1 MCIIPS
7 GPGCYKP
14 HLSYPILTS
23 LTCSIICVN
32 NKAALQRANVTH
44 ILSVLRLKP
53 SEETFAAY
61 QHHSIDVD
69 DVDDENLL
77 EHFPAAVRFIQSGL
91 DAGGSV
97 LVHWSVYT
105 ALLSTA
111 KTPSPL
117 TFVLPVP
124 LLCRVSLQNHHLVLP
139 RTSSRAVS
147 IAICTWLLS
156 SVSRNCL
163 YWMSLLFFDTSGN
176 AEADV
181 AI

>member
-1 MCIIPS
+1 M
-7 GPGCYKP
+7 
-14 HLSYPILTS
+14 
-23 LTCSIICVN
+23 
-32 NKAALQRANVTH
+32 
-44 ILSVLRLKP
+44 RLKP
-53 SEETFAAY
+53 SEETFATY

-111 KTPSPL
+111 KATSPL

-124 LLCRVSLQNHHLVLP
+124 LLCRVSLQNHHSVSP
-139 RTSSRAVS
+139 RAVS

-156 SVSRNCL
+156 SVS
-163 YWMSLLFFDTSGN
+163 SLCYFSIRIFVSGN